1 MVLDGFVIIFVWR
14 SLIGLWWVVD
24 RFVADSGEFVVLVV
38 VLDCGVVVAIMVV
51 MVVSVVG
58 FGGYFGCYW
67 WFQFWL
73 VVVAKFQWLG

>member
-1 MVLDGFVIIFVWR
+1 M
-14 SLIGLWWVVD
+14 
-24 RFVADSGEFVVLVV
+24 ANSGEFVVLVV

-67 WFQFWL
+67 FQFWL